1 MALVNE
7 SYDEIEMTYISG
19 GAADGKLGSVIYK
32 WQSKTVSTII
42 LDYDSNGKLVRATK
56 V

>member
-1 MALVNE
+1 MALV
-7 SYDEIEMTYISG
+7 SSTYDEIEMTYISG

-32 WQSKTVSTII
+32 WQCKTVATIM